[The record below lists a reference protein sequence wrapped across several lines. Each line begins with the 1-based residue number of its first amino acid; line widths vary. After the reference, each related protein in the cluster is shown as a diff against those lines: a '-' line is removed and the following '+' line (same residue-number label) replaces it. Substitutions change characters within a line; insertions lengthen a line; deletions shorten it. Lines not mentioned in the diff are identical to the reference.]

1 MRIGRIGVM
10 AAAAMLGVFGSVGSA
25 SAVPVIQINAVQDET
40 AAAPVSPFTLMNI
53 GTGTAN
59 SYAGNQ
65 VGVGNTYSGWTLTS
79 ATNGSG
85 IFAGNSSSAAS
96 VFGQGNAT
104 TQYLTAVGGG
114 GAITM
119 TTGQS
124 QDSLQILWGTVDTDV
139 NRNLLVTTN
148 VGTDSIS
155 GADIFTAMQSFCGA
169 TCTPVAGQFEA
180 YVTITGL
187 SPFTSVTFS
196 DTSTN
201 SFEFLLAAVPEPS
214 TWAMMILGFL
224 GVGFLAY
231 RKQGTLRIV

>member
-65 VGVGNTYSGWTLTS
+65 VGVGNTYSGWTNLCYQRIWHFRRQFVLGS
-79 ATNGSG
+79 IRVWPRQRHHPISDCRGRRWCDHDDDWSITN
-85 IFAGNSSSAAS
+85 
-96 VFGQGNAT
+96 
-104 TQYLTAVGGG
+104 
-114 GAITM
+114 
-119 TTGQS
+119 
-124 QDSLQILWGTVDTDV
+124 SLQILWGTVDTDV

-148 VGTDSIS
+148 VGTHSIS